1 MHFSFKSLCG
11 AGASQ
16 RHSHP
21 EQPAASSPAR
31 QPRHGRR
38 LDAAG
43 GPGPRGHAFQTD
55 PARSGPPPRR
65 PAPALP
71 QVHRMQS
78 QPAAAQTLTFA
89 ARFLSNGPVEAVV
102 RTPEQEAQL
111 LRADGAAT
119 RLERLV
125 SLSLGPATSGRP
137 SAADPEQVGT
147 LRRKLGELREVQA
160 QKAQLAEDVA
170 QLREAFGAGPS
181 LGIDWNRHKSWEGI
195 LKARPEQR
203 IAQVDA
209 GIANLQHR
217 LGEARHAIGEHREA
231 ALGKYVF

>member
-21 EQPAASSPAR
+21 EQPAAISPTR

-38 LDAAG
+38 LDVAG
-43 GPGPRGHAFQTD
+43 GPGPRGHTFQTD

-65 PAPALP
+65 PAPVLP
-71 QVHRMQS
+71 QAHRMQS

-89 ARFLSNGPVEAVV
+89 ARFLSSGPVEAII

-111 LRADGAAT
+111 LRADSAAA

-125 SLSLGPATSGRP
+125 SLSLGPAASGQP

-147 LRRKLGELREVQA
+147 LQRKLGELREVQA

-195 LKARPEQR
+195 LKARPEGR
-203 IAQVDA
+203 IAQVDE
-209 GIANLQHR
+209 GIANLQRR
-217 LGEARHAIGEHREA
+217 LKDAEYAIAEHRDA